1 VIQSSNLSNWP
12 CTIPLGRV
20 NVTPNRLVVTPTGSV
35 NLQEGQKPATTRAN
49 SSEALPSSRRPP
61 CPLVAISLVAFLVR
75 LVSLGIIRH
84 WPITPDPEFWKLGFE
99 IVNIATSVV
108 THHGFSSPF
117 GIASGPTAWIPPV
130 YPYLLAGIF
139 TITGLRSNLAAV
151 TIFTMQSLFS
161 ALTCLAIYGIGKKAF
176 DEKTAR
182 WASWAWALFPYTVLI
197 PVLFIWETTLS
208 ALLLAV
214 LCYLC
219 MDLPTGDLKRQ
230 VTVGA
235 LWGVAALTNPAL
247 LSVMPFFVL
256 CPYLHTPAKRVS
268 LRALIVLAM
277 VCAVMVGPWTFR
289 NWRVLGKIVPI
300 RSNFGEELWQGN
312 HEGGTG
318 RIMAATGPAQNRW
331 ERERY
336 RQLGEIAYLAQRRRE
351 SMNFISQHP
360 GQYFRWMFFRFR
372 YWWFAEG
379 ESAAVYFFYRLL
391 GVLTFIGAVLA
402 WLTAR
407 RTAYLPII
415 AIVVYPI
422 IYYVTDVYARYRHPI
437 EPFMV
442 LLATVAAV
450 RLASFFK
457 AGVLKF

>member
-1 VIQSSNLSNWP
+1 
-12 CTIPLGRV
+12 
-20 NVTPNRLVVTPTGSV
+20 VVTPTGSV
-35 NLQEGQKPATTRAN
+35 NLQEGQKPATTTSS
-49 SSEALPSSRRPP
+49 SSEVLPRSRRRLHPV
-61 CPLVAISLVAFLVR
+61 VAISLVAFLVR
-75 LVSLGIIRH
+75 LISLGIIRH
-84 WPITPDPEFWKLGFE
+84 WPVTPDPEFWKLGFE

-139 TITGLRSNLAAV
+139 TITGLRSNLAAA

-161 ALTCLAIYGIGKKAF
+161 ALTCLPLYGIGKKAF
-176 DEKTAR
+176 GEKTAR
-182 WASWAWALFPYTVLI
+182 WACWGWALFPYTVLI

-208 ALLLAV
+208 ALLLTV

-219 MDLPTGDLKRQ
+219 MDLPTSDLKRQ
-230 VTVGA
+230 VTIGA

-256 CPYLHTPAKRVS
+256 CPYLRMPAMRVS
-268 LRALIVLAM
+268 LRAVIVVGV
-277 VCAVMVGPWTFR
+277 VCSVMVAPWTFR

-318 RIMAATGPAQNRW
+318 RIMAFTGPAESKW
-331 ERERY
+331 EREHY
-336 RQLGEIAYLAQRRRE
+336 RELGEIAYLAQRRHE

-360 GQYFRWMFFRFR
+360 GQYVRWMFFRFR

-379 ESAAVYFFYRLL
+379 ESAAVYLFYRLL
-391 GVLTFIGAVLA
+391 AVLTFTGVVLA
-402 WLTAR
+402 WLTTR
-407 RTAYLPII
+407 KTADLPII
-415 AIVVYPI
+415 AVVVYPI
-422 IYYVTDVYARYRHPI
+422 VYYVTDVYARYRHPI
-437 EPFMV
+437 EPFMILFAAFTIVKV
-442 LLATVAAV
+442 LQFVKGKAAEN
-450 RLASFFK
+450 LTQ
-457 AGVLKF
+457 